1 MDLLKKIARYLLIG
15 GMLLGGA
22 LVVYVASAF
31 FYDDVSELKKKNPTK
46 TAFMT
51 HREIQWEF
59 KGLKNKKI
67 HQVWVPLSK
76 ISPYAAKAVLI
87 AEDDKFYAHE
97 GFDFEAMQK
106 AIEKDIKLGKLKYG
120 GSTISQQLAKNL
132 FLSPSKNPLRKAKEV
147 ILTWRLENN
156 LSKRRILEIYLNVA
170 EWGDGIFGIEA
181 ASRHYFGKSAAELA
195 PDGGGPA
202 CRRPSQPA
210 QVQPHGHVEVRG
222 EAGRDRLRDHG
233 ETGHRHRGIRG
244 HHEGA
249 SRRAAGHGS
258 PQAARNDLRNGGCR
272 RKEGKCSGRPAGRG
286 RAGDKGL
293 CAPASLG
300 KGEGEGRSA
309 SPRIEGRQ
317 VDKAVFCRAVS
328 RGRSFA
334 RFSFRLGVVDHPLE
348 IDESRPAHCRP
359 PRHRGLPAAAT
370 RRRPCYRTGP
380 VVHDDVRVP
389 DT

>member
-22 LVVYVASAF
+22 LIVYVASAF

-67 HQVWVPLSK
+67 YQVWVPLSK

-106 AIEKDIKLGKLKYG
+106 AVEKDIKLGKLKYG

-181 ASRHYFGKSAAELA
+181 ASRHYFGKSAAELTPMEA
-195 PDGGGPA
+195 ARLAVVLPNPLKLNPTGTSKYVEKRAEIVYGIMVRRGIVIEEYEDIMKAPPDGPTDTGAP
-202 CRRPSQPA
+202 RPPGMTSGTVDVAEKKERVPDSQQAAAAP
-210 QVQPHGHVEVRG
+210 ETR
-222 EAGRDRLRDHG
+222 EAA
-233 ETGHRHRGIRG
+233 T
-244 HHEGA
+244 
-249 SRRAAGHGS
+249 
-258 PQAARNDLRNGGCR
+258 PQAAEKTREKAEALLPAS
-272 RKEGKCSGRPAGRG
+272 KEGR
-286 RAGDKGL
+286 
-293 CAPASLG
+293 
-300 KGEGEGRSA
+300 
-309 SPRIEGRQ
+309 
-317 VDKAVFCRAVS
+317 
-328 RGRSFA
+328 
-334 RFSFRLGVVDHPLE
+334 
-348 IDESRPAHCRP
+348 
-359 PRHRGLPAAAT
+359 
-370 RRRPCYRTGP
+370 
-380 VVHDDVRVP
+380 
-389 DT
+389 

>member
-1 MDLLKKIARYLLIG
+1 MDLLKKISRYLLIG

-22 LVVYVASAF
+22 LIVYVASAF

-67 HQVWVPLSK
+67 YQVWVPLSK

-106 AIEKDIKLGKLKYG
+106 AVEKDIKLGKLKYG

-132 FLSPSKNPLRKAKEV
+132 FLSPSKNPLRKAKEM

-181 ASRHYFGKSAAELA
+181 ASRHYFGKSAAELTPMEAARLAVVLPNPLKLNPTGTSKYVEKRAEIVYGIMVRRGIVIEEFEDIMKAPPDGPPPDSGAPRPPGMTSGTVDVAEKKDGVPDRQQTAAA
-195 PDGGGPA
+195 PDKRETTPPQSAEKAREKAEALLPA
-202 CRRPSQPA
+202 
-210 QVQPHGHVEVRG
+210 
-222 EAGRDRLRDHG
+222 
-233 ETGHRHRGIRG
+233 T
-244 HHEGA
+244 
-249 SRRAAGHGS
+249 
-258 PQAARNDLRNGGCR
+258 
-272 RKEGKCSGRPAGRG
+272 KEGR
-286 RAGDKGL
+286 
-293 CAPASLG
+293 
-300 KGEGEGRSA
+300 
-309 SPRIEGRQ
+309 
-317 VDKAVFCRAVS
+317 
-328 RGRSFA
+328 
-334 RFSFRLGVVDHPLE
+334 
-348 IDESRPAHCRP
+348 
-359 PRHRGLPAAAT
+359 
-370 RRRPCYRTGP
+370 
-380 VVHDDVRVP
+380 
-389 DT
+389 